1 MFVTQTMAQSD
12 DAGKLLQNGLADG
25 KYLLTG
31 YLAPVVKPLSLGLNQ
46 GWYNTAKPH
55 KTFGVD
61 LTVTVSPMFFPSSD
75 SYYTVDNSKL
85 TEVELLTKAGGTAQT
100 QPTKVPT
107 MLGPTDPAPVYQK
120 KGNTDPANQ
129 FEGPGGLNIK
139 KTVGNYIPVPMATLG
154 IGLPKSIELRFR
166 FCPTLTQ
173 DNFKFNLFG
182 IGVMHDIKQ
191 YLPGIKLLPFDLSAF
206 VGYTHMQVDANFGKS
221 NSKVIE
227 QDERGVFQVNST
239 TIQGVI
245 SKKVSVLTVYGS
257 VGYNIAKTKIAMK
270 GTYDFN
276 DNNKADAGEVN
287 PLTLAFAASGP
298 RISGGFRLKLAVFT
312 LHADY
317 TLQKYS
323 SVSAGFGI
331 NVR

>member
-1 MFVTQTMAQSD
+1 MS
-12 DAGKLLQNGLADG
+12 
-25 KYLLTG
+25 
-31 YLAPVVKPLSLGLNQ
+31 
-46 GWYNTAKPH
+46 
-55 KTFGVD
+55 GV
-61 LTVTVSPMFFPSSD
+61 
-75 SYYTVDNSKL
+75 
-85 TEVELLTKAGGTAQT
+85 
-100 QPTKVPT
+100 
-107 MLGPTDPAPVYQK
+107 
-120 KGNTDPANQ
+120 
-129 FEGPGGLNIK
+129 
-139 KTVGNYIPVPMATLG
+139 
-154 IGLPKSIELRFR
+154 
-166 FCPTLTQ
+166 
-173 DNFKFNLFG
+173 
-182 IGVMHDIKQ
+182 
-191 YLPGIKLLPFDLSAF
+191 
-206 VGYTHMQVDANFGKS
+206 
-221 NSKVIE
+221 
-227 QDERGVFQVNST
+227 QVNST